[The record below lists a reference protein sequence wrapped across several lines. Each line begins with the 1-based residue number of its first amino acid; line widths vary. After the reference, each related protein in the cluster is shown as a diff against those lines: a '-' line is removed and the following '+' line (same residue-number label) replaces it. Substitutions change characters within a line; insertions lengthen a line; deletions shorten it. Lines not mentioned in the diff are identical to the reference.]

1 MGATSNLMG
10 LKLSG
15 FAKSLSENGPI
26 IIRQY
31 SCHIVKFG
39 QSAQYI
45 YYSQ

>member
-26 IIRQY
+26 LLDFNM
-31 SCHIVKFG
+31 KP
-39 QSAQYI
+39 
-45 YYSQ
+45 